1 MPIIFAFV
9 EFMSFLIWL
18 NLGQLPPSNGAL
30 ILSKSEASAHRTQNL
45 LASLA
50 CFVVYEEKFVR
61 IIDGIG
67 DNLPDLLDNVD
78 AKILELVQGDA
89 SLSVAEIADQVG
101 LSSSPCWRRIKR
113 MEEQGIIQRRVTL
126 LDRNQL
132 GLSFEVFATVKLAL
146 PNRTNLQA
154 FEDMVQAWEEV
165 SECMTVT
172 GAVDYIIR
180 IVTTDMHAYDDF
192 LRDKLL
198 GSALV
203 SDVQS
208 RIVIRVAKRST
219 ALPLG
224 LVQKYTED
232 A

>member
-1 MPIIFAFV
+1 
-9 EFMSFLIWL
+9 MSFLIWL
-18 NLGQLPPSNGAL
+18 NLGRLSPSNGAL
-30 ILSKSEASAHRTQNL
+30 ILSKPEASAHRIQNL